1 MSPGHFA
8 GRVRYLD
15 LRGVEIY
22 EEHMNTRVEQNF
34 SAPQG
39 SLAFCFDRSDNAL
52 YVLNG
57 ESRNIWITPENY
69 QEIAVVF
76 GPEFVQR
83 HALDV
88 ARLEGLFMAPLNSQ
102 QNALFSR
109 WLSATLTQLSQTY
122 DPPSREALT
131 QQLFD
136 DCLFILDNA
145 CICLDQGALQR
156 RAGER
161 AIMKRVGEWAAD
173 SPQEQLNLLELS
185 QVAGVHRH
193 GAHPMAAPAPPE
205 QRPPRIAQ
213 PHANANHR
221 GRSGDALVVLA
232 PGAVFQ
238 QLSRAVQGTAERY
251 PQACK
256 CRSAN
261 RPRPALEGRRGNHPD
276 HHRIHLPGIAV
287 AVRFLAGETETVA
300 FIELKVA
307 LADPQFEAARQQIAG
322 FFAVVTV
329 ALLAVRAGRETRVE
343 HFQLAV
349 GLRGQ

>member
-1 MSPGHFA
+1 MTVCNPLQVQAFNTADVAEQIRATPGWVQHYQQMSPGHFA
-8 GRVRYLD
+8 GLVRYLD
-15 LRGVEIY
+15 LQGVEIY

-102 QNALFSR
+102 QNTLFSR
-109 WLSATLTQLSQTY
+109 WLSGTLTRLSQTF

-131 QQLFD
+131 QQLLD

-145 CICLDQGALQR
+145 CVCLDQGALQR

-173 SPQEQLNLLELS
+173 TPEEHLNLLELS
-185 QVAGVHRH
+185 QVAGVSLRQLQHAFKTFT
-193 GAHPMAAPAPPE
+193 GMAPTQWLRLRRLNSARRELLISTPSQTTVAEVAMHWSFWHLGRFSSSYRALFKELPSDTLK
-205 QRPPRIAQ
+205 RVSAAQ
-213 PHANANHR
+213 PPGR
-221 GRSGDALVVLA
+221 GR
-232 PGAVFQ
+232 
-238 QLSRAVQGTAERY
+238 R
-251 PQACK
+251 
-256 CRSAN
+256 
-261 RPRPALEGRRGNHPD
+261 
-276 HHRIHLPGIAV
+276 
-287 AVRFLAGETETVA
+287 
-300 FIELKVA
+300 
-307 LADPQFEAARQQIAG
+307 
-322 FFAVVTV
+322 
-329 ALLAVRAGRETRVE
+329 
-343 HFQLAV
+343 
-349 GLRGQ
+349 

>member
-1 MSPGHFA
+1 MTNCNSLQVQAFSTADVAEQIRATPGWTQHYQQMSPGHFA
-8 GRVRYLD
+8 GLVRYLD
-15 LRGVEIY
+15 LQGVEIY

-83 HALDV
+83 NSLDV

-102 QNALFSR
+102 QNALFCR
-109 WLSATLTQLSQTY
+109 WLSGTLTRLSQTF
-122 DPPSREALT
+122 DPPTREALT
-131 QQLFD
+131 QQLLE

-173 SPQEQLNLLELS
+173 TPEEHLNLLELS
-185 QVAGVHRH
+185 LVAGVSLRQLQHAFKTYT
-193 GAHPMAAPAPPE
+193 GMAPTQWLRLRRLNSARRELLSRTPTQTTVAEVAMHWSFWHLGRFSSSYRALFKELPSDTLK
-205 QRPPRIAQ
+205 RASVAQ
-213 PHANANHR
+213 PIGR
-221 GRSGDALVVLA
+221 GR
-232 PGAVFQ
+232 
-238 QLSRAVQGTAERY
+238 R
-251 PQACK
+251 
-256 CRSAN
+256 
-261 RPRPALEGRRGNHPD
+261 
-276 HHRIHLPGIAV
+276 
-287 AVRFLAGETETVA
+287 
-300 FIELKVA
+300 
-307 LADPQFEAARQQIAG
+307 
-322 FFAVVTV
+322 
-329 ALLAVRAGRETRVE
+329 
-343 HFQLAV
+343 
-349 GLRGQ
+349 

>member
-1 MSPGHFA
+1 MTNCNSLQVQAFSTADVAEQIRATPGWTQHYQQMSPGHFA
-8 GRVRYLD
+8 GLVRYLD
-15 LRGVEIY
+15 LQGVEIY

-83 HALDV
+83 NSLDV

-102 QNALFSR
+102 QNALFCR
-109 WLSATLTQLSQTY
+109 WLSGTLTRLSQTF
-122 DPPSREALT
+122 DPPTREALT
-131 QQLFD
+131 QQLLE

-173 SPQEQLNLLELS
+173 TPEEHLNLLELS
-185 QVAGVHRH
+185 LVAGVSLRQLQHAFKTYT
-193 GAHPMAAPAPPE
+193 GMAPTQWLRLRRLNSARRELLSRTPTQTTVAE
-205 QRPPRIAQ
+205 VAM
-213 PHANANHR
+213 HWSFWHL
-221 GRSGDALVVLA
+221 GRFSSSYRALFKELPSDTLKRAGNTALV
-232 PGAVFQ
+232 
-238 QLSRAVQGTAERY
+238 
-251 PQACK
+251 
-256 CRSAN
+256 
-261 RPRPALEGRRGNHPD
+261 GRR
-276 HHRIHLPGIAV
+276 R
-287 AVRFLAGETETVA
+287 
-300 FIELKVA
+300 
-307 LADPQFEAARQQIAG
+307 
-322 FFAVVTV
+322 
-329 ALLAVRAGRETRVE
+329 
-343 HFQLAV
+343 
-349 GLRGQ
+349 

>member
-1 MSPGHFA
+1 MTASKTVRDSLQVQAFNTEDVAEQIRATPGWIQHYQQMSPGHFA
-8 GRVRYLD
+8 GLVRYLD
-15 LRGVEIY
+15 LQGVEIY
-22 EEHMNTRVEQNF
+22 EESMNTRVEQNF

-83 HALDV
+83 HKMDV

-109 WLSATLTQLSQTY
+109 WLSGTLTRLSQTF

-131 QQLFD
+131 QQLLD

-145 CICLDQGALQR
+145 CVCLDQGALQR

-173 SPQEQLNLLELS
+173 TPEEHLNLLELS
-185 QVAGVHRH
+185 QVAGVSLRQLQHAFKTYT
-193 GAHPMAAPAPPE
+193 GLAPTQWLRLRRLNSARRELLTRTPTQTTVAEVAMHWSFWHLGRFSSSYRALFKELPSDTLK
-205 QRPPRIAQ
+205 RASTAQ
-213 PHANANHR
+213 PMTR
-221 GRSGDALVVLA
+221 GR
-232 PGAVFQ
+232 
-238 QLSRAVQGTAERY
+238 R
-251 PQACK
+251 
-256 CRSAN
+256 
-261 RPRPALEGRRGNHPD
+261 
-276 HHRIHLPGIAV
+276 
-287 AVRFLAGETETVA
+287 
-300 FIELKVA
+300 
-307 LADPQFEAARQQIAG
+307 
-322 FFAVVTV
+322 
-329 ALLAVRAGRETRVE
+329 
-343 HFQLAV
+343 
-349 GLRGQ
+349 